1 MHISKLVE
9 RMCSIAGLT
18 ITKTRAIIESEA
30 VDQIIFLD
38 KALKKNMQMMDLL
51 WK

>member
-1 MHISKLVE
+1 
-9 RMCSIAGLT
+9 MCSIAGLT